1 MRVTAKLNG
10 AAELTEGLA
19 KLLAVVPAKLRDDVE
34 EKAQR
39 TVEIAKE
46 GILSGPKTGRVWGG
60 HQASAAGEFPA
71 NQTSKLL
78 RSFRISRE
86 GSNQYVSRREVI
98 NDAPYAG
105 VLEWGGLTSTG
116 AYIAARPFLGRSF
129 EQASEE
135 LDASLNDFLSG
146 GWP

>member
-1 MRVTAKLNG
+1 
-10 AAELTEGLA
+10 
-19 KLLAVVPAKLRDDVE
+19 LRDDVE

-39 TVEIAKE
+39 TMEIAIE
-46 GILSGPKTGRVWGG
+46 GILSGPKTGRTWGG
-60 HQASAAGEFPA
+60 HQASAAGEYPA
-71 NQTSKLL
+71 NQTSQLI

-86 GSNQYVSRREVI
+86 GSNQYVTRREVI

-116 AYIAARPFLGRSF
+116 AYIAARPFLARSF
-129 EQASEE
+129 DLASEE
-135 LDASLNDFLSG
+135 LDSALDNFLAG